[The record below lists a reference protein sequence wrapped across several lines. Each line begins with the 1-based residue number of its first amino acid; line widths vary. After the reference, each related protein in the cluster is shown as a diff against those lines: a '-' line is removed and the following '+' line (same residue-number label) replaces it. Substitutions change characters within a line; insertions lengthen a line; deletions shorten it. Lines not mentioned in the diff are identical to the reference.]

1 MKQSEA
7 LKLVAI
13 LKAAYPRQ
21 ETDEATAEA
30 YVGFL
35 TDLDVDLVDRVVRD
49 LIATSR
55 FFPTIAEIRGA
66 AAEASC
72 GLPSVTAALAMVTE
86 RHRLTDDELAA
97 RPLPVAVKQAYRL
110 VGGAW
115 AFRTSEH
122 PTTLHAQFRDAYRAI
137 RDEAVRTAQTPAAL
151 RPPAVAAIEAASAE
165 LLPRLRVVPT

>member
-7 LKLVAI
+7 LKLVAV

-21 ETDEATAEA
+21 ETDEATAEV

-35 TDLDVDLVDRVVRD
+35 TDLDAEVADKVVREM
-49 LIATSR
+49 IATSR

-86 RHRLTDDELAA
+86 RHRLTDAEIKA
-97 RPLPVAVKQAYRL
+97 RPLPDAVKQAYRL

-122 PTTLHAQFRDAYRAI
+122 PTTLHAQFRDAYRSI
-137 RDEAVRTAQTPAAL
+137 RDEAVRAVQTTPAL
-151 RPPAVAAIEAASAE
+151 ERPPLTAIAAPEA
-165 LLPRLRVVPT
+165 RLRVVLT